1 MATSRDLQDEIR
13 ALKAETTAPKRRR
26 KRQPA
31 SKTAAKA
38 AKPEGEAATED
49 AVPTEPRTSETPHA
63 EASVEASTEEKSTAQ
78 LDLTQLSEQLSSL
91 VESAEH
97 EIQEHPVRVVL
108 GAFALGIIVG
118 AALRR

>member
-1 MATSRDLQDEIR
+1 MAMSRDLQDEIH
-13 ALKAETTAPKRRR
+13 ALKAETTKPKRRR

-31 SKTAAKA
+31 AKA
-38 AKPEGEAATED
+38 ASKAAPPTGEVVTED
-49 AVPTEPRTSETPHA
+49 TAQTATQASDAPYI
-63 EASVEASTEEKSTAQ
+63 EASAAAVAEETSAAH
-78 LDLTQLSEQLSSL
+78 LDLTQLSEQLSTL

-118 AALRR
+118 ATLRR

>member
-31 SKTAAKA
+31 SKAAAKA
-38 AKPEGEAATED
+38 TKPAGQAETED
-49 AVPTEPRTSETPHA
+49 AVQADPQTSEAPHIETSA
-63 EASVEASTEEKSTAQ
+63 EASTEEKFAAH
-78 LDLTQLSEQLSSL
+78 LDLTQLSEQLSTL